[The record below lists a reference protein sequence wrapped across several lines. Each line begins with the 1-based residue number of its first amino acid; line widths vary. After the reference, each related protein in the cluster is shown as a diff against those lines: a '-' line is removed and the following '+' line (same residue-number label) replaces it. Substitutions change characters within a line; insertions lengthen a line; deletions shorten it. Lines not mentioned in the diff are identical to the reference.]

1 MMQLRKVCN
10 HPYLFLNQEEYF
22 PITEQVIR
30 SSGTFELLDRMIPK
44 VYFYYF
50 CDLFLVIVCETS
62 VADFFIDDACYG
74 YFADVF

>member
-1 MMQLRKVCN
+1 
-10 HPYLFLNQEEYF
+10 
-22 PITEQVIR
+22 
-30 SSGTFELLDRMIPK
+30 MIPK